1 MGDWVILVAFSITF
15 EAVIGLEYFGR
26 MLGAN
31 ETDRWGGVGGVNLPY
46 RDVLIGSGRCRVYAN
61 FE

>member
-31 ETDRWGGVGGVNLPY
+31 ETDRWGGVGGGKPSLQGCPY
-46 RDVLIGSGRCRVYAN
+46 R
-61 FE
+61 